1 MSKTITVVGSIAL
14 DTVETPY
21 GKKENI
27 LGGSCTY
34 FSYAASFFSK
44 VNLVG
49 VVGKDF
55 PQEHV
60 ELLNS
65 RNICTKGLTQ
75 EEGETFRWGGSYINN
90 INEAETKSTDL
101 NVFESFDPNLPEEY
115 RHSDF
120 VFLANIDP
128 DLQLKVLNQIKNP
141 ELIICD
147 TMNLWIDIKKE
158 SLTAL
163 LKKVDIFILNDG
175 EAKMLS
181 GESNLIKAA
190 KKIVELGPEYVLIKK
205 GEHGALIYSKSLSP
219 EFFMIPSFPVEE
231 VVDPTGAG
239 DTFAGGFTGSLAAAS
254 AVSPEAIKESMIY
267 GTTLASFN
275 VEDFS
280 LERMKRLEKEE
291 ITNRAESFKKIISL

>member
-1 MSKTITVVGSIAL
+1 MGKTITVVGSIAL
-14 DTVETPY
+14 DTVETPF

-34 FSYAASFFSK
+34 FSYAASFFTN

-49 VVGKDF
+49 VVGNDF

-60 ELLNS
+60 DLLNS
-65 RNICTKGLTQ
+65 RNICTKGLTK
-75 EEGETFRWGGSYINN
+75 EEGETFRWGGSYIDN

-101 NVFESFDPNLPEEY
+101 NVFETFDPQLPEEY
-115 RHSDF
+115 KQSDF

-147 TMNLWIDIKKE
+147 TMNLWIDIKQE
-158 SLTAL
+158 SLKEL
-163 LKKVDIFILNDG
+163 LSKVDIFILNDG

-181 GESNLIKAA
+181 GESNIIKAA
-190 KKIVELGPEYVLIKK
+190 KKIAEMGPEYILIKK
-205 GEHGALIYSKSLSP
+205 GEHGALIYSKSMTP
-219 EFFMIPSFPVEE
+219 QFFMIPSFPVEK

-239 DTFAGGFTGSLAAAS
+239 DTFAGGFTGFLAAQDN
-254 AVSPEAIKESMIY
+254 VSQETIKKSMIY
-267 GTTLASFN
+267 GTTMASFN

-280 LERMKRLEKEE
+280 LERMKKLNEEE
-291 ITNRAESFKKIISL
+291 INNRAADFEKIISL